1 MSCDVSVASC
11 SAYSAEACRTALEQ
25 VLAPLGGLDWVR
37 PGMRI
42 AVKANLVSFLKPE
55 AAATTHPALLRALT
69 ELLRARGASV
79 VIGDSPGG
87 LYTAAFVG
95 RVYAAAGLR
104 EAEAAGAALN
114 QNFAQRTAEY
124 PQGTVCRR
132 FPFTAWLDDADAV
145 INFCKLKTHGMMALS
160 CAAKNLFGVIP
171 GTKKPE
177 FHFQYANPADFAR
190 MIVDLDEFVR
200 PVLSICDAVVGMEG
214 NGPTAGTPRP
224 VGCLAAS
231 SSPHLLDLLCA
242 ALIGLRRS
250 DVPTLEAALER
261 GLIPESA
268 ELLNVVGDWRSF
280 RVPDYHR
287 IEGQS
292 SLLFRGRGGRL
303 GRIRGAL
310 IQQAICPHPAVCRP
324 DCIGCGKCR
333 EICPAGAVSLRGG
346 FPVIDRR
353 ACIHC
358 FCCQEFCPAG
368 AMRQRRPWI
377 ARLLNP

>member
-132 FPFTAWLDDADAV
+132 FPFTAWLDDA
-145 INFCKLKTHGMMALS
+145 
-160 CAAKNLFGVIP
+160 
-171 GTKKPE
+171 
-177 FHFQYANPADFAR
+177 AR
-190 MIVDLDEFVR
+190 Q
-200 PVLSICDAVVGMEG
+200 P
-214 NGPTAGTPRP
+214 P
-224 VGCLAAS
+224 
-231 SSPHLLDLLCA
+231 
-242 ALIGLRRS
+242 
-250 DVPTLEAALER
+250 
-261 GLIPESA
+261 
-268 ELLNVVGDWRSF
+268 
-280 RVPDYHR
+280 
-287 IEGQS
+287 
-292 SLLFRGRGGRL
+292 GRGV
-303 GRIRGAL
+303 
-310 IQQAICPHPAVCRP
+310 PAVGPLPSIPTTASQMDRTGRTNSSRST
-324 DCIGCGKCR
+324 IIRAKS
-333 EICPAGAVSLRGG
+333 AGFAY
-346 FPVIDRR
+346 
-353 ACIHC
+353 
-358 FCCQEFCPAG
+358 
-368 AMRQRRPWI
+368 
-377 ARLLNP
+377 